1 MADQPQL
8 PAPLSPFGSFDELA
22 LRLHELTVKGR
33 NTEALHESDEYDFVV
48 SLLGDER
55 TLGMLIQT
63 RMYAYIGLG
72 RLPEALVANETL
84 LRRHRAAGFRTSEAK
99 ILADRG
105 DILIRLGRIDEG
117 LHRLAHAIAI
127 LDQTPRTNPRYIS
140 ALSSVGEAARSV
152 ELFEL
157 ADECARAVMEAFEP
171 DTEDR
176 AAAELLRAELLLE
189 WALRLEQ
196 IGLVDEAGLRFA
208 RAAQLARHW
217 VTVYRGHGPDGDS
230 PLAAALLALG
240 LAKIGETDEAIELC
254 TSMILPLRSAGQF
267 REARLIHLAYGV
279 SLRGRGQLREARRE
293 FIAAEELSAQAGH
306 TTQRLLSQ
314 YELAVLAAAEFPG
327 DAAEAM
333 LAALRAHARHLW
345 RLRMERR
352 SMLQQAKQRVWLEAE
367 RARADSDAAQDALT
381 GLGNRRL
388 FDRHIATVEGE
399 VPAGAVVLLL
409 VDVDRFK
416 VINDRYSHGVGDRV
430 LREVAGVLQAHCRQD
445 DVPIRFGGDEF
456 ALFLRTDLDTAAR
469 VGERIRRVVAARQWD
484 DFAPGLRVT
493 LSMGVAALDQGMTG
507 RDLFDSADRQLYVA
521 KGRGRNQLV
530 A

>member
-1 MADQPQL
+1 MADEPQL
-8 PAPLSPFGSFDELA
+8 LAPVQPFGPFNGFA
-22 LRLHELTVKGR
+22 WRLHELTVKGR
-33 NTEALHESDEYDFVV
+33 NTEALHLADEYEWVA

-55 TLGMLIQT
+55 TVTMLTQT
-63 RMYAYIGLG
+63 RMYAYVGLG

-84 LRRHRAAGFRTSEAK
+84 LRRHRASGARASEAK
-99 ILADRG
+99 ALADRG

-117 LHRLAHAIAI
+117 LHRLADAMAI
-127 LDQTPRTNPRYIS
+127 LEQTPRTNPRYIS

-157 ADECARAVMEAFEP
+157 ADQCAHAAVEAFP
-171 DTEDR
+171 PGTDDR
-176 AAAELLRAELLLE
+176 AAAELVRTELLLE
-189 WALRLEQ
+189 WGLRLEQ
-196 IGLVDEAGLRFA
+196 VDLVDEAGLRFA

-217 VTVYRGHGPDGDS
+217 VTVYRGHGPDGES

-240 LAKIGETDEAIELC
+240 LAKIGDIDEALELC
-254 TSMILPLRSAGQF
+254 TAMLVPLRRAGQF
-267 REARLIHLAYGV
+267 REARLVHLAHGV
-279 SLRGRGQLREARRE
+279 CLRGRGELRAARRE
-293 FIAAEELSAQAGH
+293 FVAAEELSARAGH
-306 TTQRLLSQ
+306 ASQRLLSQ

-327 DAAEAM
+327 DAADAM
-333 LAALRAHARHLW
+333 LAALRGHARHLW

-352 SMLQQAKQRVWLEAE
+352 SMLQQAKRRVWLEAE

-388 FDRHIATVEGE
+388 FDRHLASVED
-399 VPAGAVVLLL
+399 ASAVVLLL

-430 LREVAGVLQAHCRQD
+430 LREVASVLQAHCRPD

-456 ALFLRTDLDTAAR
+456 ALFLRTDLETAAR
-469 VGERIRRVVAARQWD
+469 VGERIRQVVEARDWD

-493 LSMGVAALDQGMTG
+493 LSMGVAALNQGMDG

-521 KGRGRNQLV
+521 KGRGRNQL
-530 A
+530 AA